1 VPVDPF
7 YLAWK
12 ARQRGVNTEFI
23 ELSGRVNA
31 GMPSYV
37 VLKVMRLL
45 NANHRALNGSRVG
58 LLGVAYKKNSSD
70 VRESPAVKIVELLLE
85 EGAIVSYH
93 DPHVRAFH
101 AGGRELRSEPSLRRF
116 LAAQDCAVVVAD
128 HDAIDWTL
136 VLQHAPMVIDTR
148 NVLGRLSPF
157 AVKPTRAAEETIE
170 RGS

>member
-12 ARQRGVNTEFI
+12 ARQLGVNTEFI

-31 GMPSYV
+31 AMPSYV
-37 VLKVMRLL
+37 VMKVMRLL
-45 NANHRALNGSRVG
+45 NANHKALNGSRVG

-70 VRESPAVKIVELLLE
+70 VRESPAIKIVELLLE
-85 EGAIVSYH
+85 EGAVVTYH
-93 DPHVRAFH
+93 DPHVPSFNVDGH
-101 AGGRELRSEPSLRRF
+101 ELRSQQSLRNF
-116 LAAQDCAVVVAD
+116 LASQDCAVVVAD

-136 VLQHAPMVIDTR
+136 VLQYSPMIIDTR
-148 NVLGRLSPF
+148 NVLGRLTPLT
-157 AVKPTRAAEETIE
+157 VKTDVQPERRVE